1 MFGLS
6 RASRKAH
13 AVEMSVIKPHATL
26 AGRAM
31 CNAAAGGQ
39 QRRSQQQHCQS
50 LPAASA
56 RAGPTLTSASS
67 QIKCPCL
74 V

>member
-39 QRRSQQQHCQS
+39 QRRSQRLRQQHCQQ
-50 LPAASA
+50 PRAA
-56 RAGPTLTSASS
+56 P
-67 QIKCPCL
+67 P
-74 V
+74 

>member
-39 QRRSQQQHCQS
+39 QAHPDLS
-50 LPAASA
+50 
-56 RAGPTLTSASS
+56 SS
-67 QIKCPCL
+67 QNFVHLPL
-74 V
+74 LGLR

>member
-39 QRRSQQQHCQS
+39 QRRSQQQHW
-50 LPAASA
+50 LPV
-56 RAGPTLTSASS
+56 TASS
-67 QIKCPCL
+67 LGPGPP
-74 V
+74 